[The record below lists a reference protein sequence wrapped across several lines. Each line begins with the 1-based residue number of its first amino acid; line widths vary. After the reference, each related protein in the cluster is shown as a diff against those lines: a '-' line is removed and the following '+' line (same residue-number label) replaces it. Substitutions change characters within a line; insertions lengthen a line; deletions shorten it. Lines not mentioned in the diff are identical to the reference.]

1 MSTPTQG
8 QAESPVKR
16 VIDHIVAERFTGV
29 LRVRSREADGEVWF
43 LAGIQEDARFGMSKG
58 DEAYNR
64 LLRATEP
71 VFEAE
76 QRLPSL
82 TGGFKKSL
90 PATGSFADV
99 LPVDLMRYCETF
111 ALTCELNLVGKKA
124 SVRITYRTGELLS
137 ADAGSGGDEALAS
150 LLESTEGSY
159 QFEVPPFELPAGTR
173 RPRLSTRPGSQPSL
187 PSSPPPAPAKAPMT
201 ERVDRSIS
209 GDNAEAKRQAE
220 QASEAKRRADAEAEA
235 RRKAERE
242 AEAQRQAEARRKAD
256 ADAEA
261 QRQVEARR
269 KAEAEAAQRYADAQR
284 QAQALREEEERRQ
297 AEALRIAE
305 EEREAE
311 ELREAEAQRK
321 TEAEAEA
328 ERQAEAQRAA
338 EAQRQI
344 EEVERK
350 AEAKRKAELRDKPK
364 AAAQPAARTE
374 KSLPRNR
381 SVATPSSSPRNIS
394 SLWMWLIL
402 ALVAAAVVHFFFQE
416 PP

>member
-1 MSTPTQG
+1 MSTPPTQG

-29 LRVRSREADGEVWF
+29 LRIRSREADGEVWF

-64 LLRATEP
+64 LLRATDP

-90 PATGSFADV
+90 PAKGSFAEV

-111 ALTCELNLVGKKA
+111 ALTCVLELVGK
-124 SVRITYRTGELLS
+124 STTVRITYRTGELLS
-137 ADAGSGGDEALAS
+137 ADAGSGGDDALAS
-150 LLESTEGSY
+150 LLESQEGSY
-159 QFEVPPFELPAGTR
+159 EFEVPPFELPAGTR
-173 RPRLSTRPGSQPSL
+173 RPRLSTRPPGPAGL
-187 PSSPPPAPAKAPMT
+187 PSSPPPPAAKPSLA

-220 QASEAKRRADAEAEA
+220 LASETKRRSEAEAEA
-235 RRKAERE
+235 RRKAEAE
-242 AEAQRQAEARRKAD
+242 AEAQRQAEARRKGEAE
-256 ADAEA
+256 AEA
-261 QRQVEARR
+261 QRQVDARR
-269 KAEAEAAQRYADAQR
+269 KAEAEAAQRYADGQR
-284 QAQALREEEERRQ
+284 QAQAQREEEERRH
-297 AEALRIAE
+297 AEALRIE

-311 ELREAEAQRK
+311 EQRQAETQRQGE
-321 TEAEAEA
+321 TQ
-328 ERQAEAQRAA
+328 RQAEAQRQA
-338 EAQRQI
+338 EEQRQI

-364 AAAQPAARTE
+364 AAAKPVARAE

-381 SVATPSSSPRNIS
+381 SVSAAPAAPRNVS